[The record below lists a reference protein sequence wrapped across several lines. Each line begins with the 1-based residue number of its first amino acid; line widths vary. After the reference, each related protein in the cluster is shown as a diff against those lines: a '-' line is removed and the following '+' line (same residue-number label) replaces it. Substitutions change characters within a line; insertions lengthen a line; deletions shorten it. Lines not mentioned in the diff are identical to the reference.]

1 MTKRLHDNL
10 TQSDLEFAR
19 TGLADHCTT
28 EAEFLECKKKWLL
41 DGNRKRPLNPQC
53 RAFD

>member
-28 EAEFLECKKKWLL
+28 EAEFLERKRQWLL
-41 DGNRKRPLNPQC
+41 NRNK
-53 RAFD
+53 